1 MKAVLAS
8 ATLVALF
15 TLVPASTVLAQGGC
29 SMNSNKPCPPPDKSI
44 AKEPAYSMNSNK
56 PAAQQASAAP
66 EVAAPPAAPA
76 RAQVQAPE
84 EGETAAKATLTG
96 INPNDLKLKPKVPKT
111 SEKEQLPR

>member
-15 TLVPASTVLAQGGC
+15 TLVPGSAALAC
-29 SMNSNKPCPPPDKSI
+29 SMNSNKPCPPPDKSS
-44 AKEPAYSMNSNK
+44 AKEPAYSINSNK
-56 PAAQQASAAP
+56 PATQQASAAP
-66 EVAAPPAAPA
+66 AVAAPPAAPA

-84 EGETAAKATLTG
+84 EEGETAAKATLTG
-96 INPNDLKLKPKVPKT
+96 INPDDLKLKPKVPKT